1 MFKTKTTMKKTYI
14 NPTMVAV
21 ELQSNNNLLAGSG
34 GVADGGTPGAE
45 YTSTDVSYS
54 RSFDFDD
61 DEDW

>member
-1 MFKTKTTMKKTYI
+1 MKKTYI

-21 ELQSNNNLLAGSG
+21 ELQSNNHLLAGSG
-34 GVADGGTPGAE
+34 GVADGDAPGAE

-61 DEDW
+61 EEDW